1 MPSRRAFLLS
11 AGSRV
16 AVASKPVGVI
26 RFDSGQPRA
35 GRERGRNPLSWR
47 GSMQASK
54 LTNRFRGEHSSRE
67 RFENVIRRNSP
78 CCQPTDGSS
87 TRRGFQAVRIN
98 TSWIR
103 LAVFMLLVALSLQG
117 SLLANAQTIS
127 VAENARQSARAAKKQ
142 QKMQNRS
149 ARRQRHAL
157 KKYQK
162 AQRKANKKANRRLK
176 FK

>member
-1 MPSRRAFLLS
+1 
-11 AGSRV
+11 
-16 AVASKPVGVI
+16 
-26 RFDSGQPRA
+26 
-35 GRERGRNPLSWR
+35 LSWR
-47 GSMQASK
+47 GPMQASK

-67 RFENVIRRNSP
+67 RIENVITQNSP
-78 CCQPTDGSS
+78 CCQPTDGGS
-87 TRRGFQAVRIN
+87 TRRGFPPARIN
-98 TSWIR
+98 ASWMR

-117 SLLANAQTIS
+117 SILANAQTIS
-127 VAENARQSARAAKKQ
+127 VAENARRSARATKKQ

-176 FK
+176 